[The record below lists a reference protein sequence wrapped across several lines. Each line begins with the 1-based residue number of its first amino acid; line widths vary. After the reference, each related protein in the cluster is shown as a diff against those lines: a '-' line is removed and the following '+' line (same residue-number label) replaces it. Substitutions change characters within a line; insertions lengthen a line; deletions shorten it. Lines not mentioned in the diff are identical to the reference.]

1 MWAHYADSH
10 RGICI
15 KYHFPNSLS
24 KLGDETRHT
33 VAYFKD
39 VIYDNKDISKY
50 PQQNTISLNDAFFLK
65 GKQWSYENELRYL
78 YFNLN
83 GKNGYESIKIDNCIE
98 AVYFGVKCSKED
110 KDTIMNI
117 LRDKRYVKTDMN
129 KKSREEFEIEFYNM
143 IIDKE
148 HFGQIKSVKIETKP

>member
-1 MWAHYADSH
+1 M
-10 RGICI
+10 
-15 KYHFPNSLS
+15 
-24 KLGDETRHT
+24 
-33 VAYFKD
+33 AYFKD

-50 PQQNTISLNDAFFLK
+50 STQNTISLYDAFFLK

-83 GKNGYESIKIDNCIE
+83 GKEGYESIKIENCIE

-129 KKSREEFEIEFYNM
+129 KKQERNL
-143 IIDKE
+143 K
-148 HFGQIKSVKIETKP
+148 